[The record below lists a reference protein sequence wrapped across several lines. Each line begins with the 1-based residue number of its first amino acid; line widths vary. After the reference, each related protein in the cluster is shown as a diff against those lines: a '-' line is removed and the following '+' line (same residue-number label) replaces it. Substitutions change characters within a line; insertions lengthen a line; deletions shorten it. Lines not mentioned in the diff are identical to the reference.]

1 MARTAPNNA
10 SARRHDRRRWAAH
23 AAIGAGAT
31 EGIEAKGARPFD
43 RAWQPMRLLPP
54 TLLAWLV
61 LALVLVPALGR
72 LHQIAHAAA
81 LDRVHAGH
89 ALAGAAPPAAPWQRA
104 DAQGAADAP
113 QALQQLLGSHT
124 PADCLVLD
132 QLALGD
138 AAHATPLALPPVA
151 APAQTPPGPAGQ
163 AGATHEAL
171 FYARGP
177 PRA

>member
-1 MARTAPNNA
+1 MARTAPHHTP
-10 SARRHDRRRWAAH
+10 ARRHDRRRWAAH
-23 AAIGAGAT
+23 AALG
-31 EGIEAKGARPFD
+31 
-43 RAWQPMRLLPP
+43 
-54 TLLAWLV
+54 WLV
-61 LALVLVPALGR
+61 LALVLVPAIGR
-72 LHQIAHAAA
+72 LHQIAHATA

-89 ALAGAAPPAAPWQRA
+89 ALAGVEQPAR
-104 DAQGAADAP
+104 DAQDAQAPGRAPAEAP

-138 AAHATPLALPPVA
+138 AVHATPLALPPVA
-151 APAQTPPGPAGQ
+151 APAQTPSGPAGQ

>member
-23 AAIGAGAT
+23 AALG
-31 EGIEAKGARPFD
+31 
-43 RAWQPMRLLPP
+43 
-54 TLLAWLV
+54 WLV
-61 LALVLVPALGR
+61 LALVLVPAIGR
-72 LHQIAHAAA
+72 LHQIAHATA

-89 ALAGAAPPAAPWQRA
+89 ALAGVEQPAR
-104 DAQGAADAP
+104 DAQDAQAPGRAPAEAP
-113 QALQQLLGSHT
+113 QALLQLLGSHT

-138 AAHATPLALPPVA
+138 AAHATPLALPPIA

>member
-1 MARTAPNNA
+1 M
-10 SARRHDRRRWAAH
+10 
-23 AAIGAGAT
+23 
-31 EGIEAKGARPFD
+31 
-43 RAWQPMRLLPP
+43 
-54 TLLAWLV
+54 
-61 LALVLVPALGR
+61 ALVLVPAIGR
-72 LHQIAHAAA
+72 LHQIAHATA

-89 ALAGAAPPAAPWQRA
+89 ALAGVEQLAR
-104 DAQGAADAP
+104 DAQDAQVLAQAPGRAPAEAP

-151 APAQTPPGPAGQ
+151 APAQAPSGPAGQ

>member
-1 MARTAPNNA
+1 MARTAPRNTP
-10 SARRHDRRRWAAH
+10 ARRHDRRRWAAH
-23 AAIGAGAT
+23 AALG
-31 EGIEAKGARPFD
+31 
-43 RAWQPMRLLPP
+43 L
-54 TLLAWLV
+54 LV
-61 LALVLVPALGR
+61 LALVLVPAIGR
-72 LHQIAHAAA
+72 LHQIAHATA

-89 ALAGAAPPAAPWQRA
+89 ALAGAEQPAR
-104 DAQGAADAP
+104 DAQDA
-113 QALQQLLGSHT
+113 QALQQVLGSHT